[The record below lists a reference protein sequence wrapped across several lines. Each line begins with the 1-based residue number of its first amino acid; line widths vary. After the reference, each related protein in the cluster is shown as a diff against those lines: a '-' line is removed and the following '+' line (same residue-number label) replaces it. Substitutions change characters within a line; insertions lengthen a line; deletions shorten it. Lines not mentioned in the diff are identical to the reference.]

1 MKISEFFNKQ
11 MNQTLTEITN
21 TYDDFIMLLTT
32 PECWNNDVTN
42 LDRIIITICCKQ
54 QIVVETPNT
63 IFPLFKSTKKLNSSN
78 IIDEF
83 FSLRKRLLSH
93 ILEKQ
98 LPKPIEEHSSENILL
113 DDPFWYLPSQN
124 DAVEKMKVEISAV
137 GYTLIKIYTDQPIK
151 DIDKFFDDL
160 KNKLNEEKAKL
171 VESVIDDK
179 GTKFIIPS
187 SSC

>member
-11 MNQTLTEITN
+11 MNQTLNEITN

-42 LDRIIITICCKQ
+42 LDRITITICCKQ
-54 QIVVETPNT
+54 QIIVEIPNA

-83 FSLRKRLLSH
+83 FSLRKRILPH

-113 DDPFWYLPSQN
+113 DDMFWYLPSQN
-124 DAVEKMKVEISAV
+124 DTAEKMKVEISAI
-137 GYTLIKIYTDQPIK
+137 GYTLIKINIDQPIK

-160 KNKLNEEKAKL
+160 KNNLNEEKAKF
-171 VESVIDDK
+171 VKFIIDDK
-179 GTKFIIPS
+179 DTKFVIPS
-187 SSC
+187 SC